1 MAQMMNAQTLVQ
13 RVHGELSVDLWKLN
27 WKHGGSQI
35 MSNYVNSDSYL
46 GMRVLRVL
54 SRIIILVV
62 RMRMMLMI
70 LMILDNDD

>member
-1 MAQMMNAQTLVQ
+1 
-13 RVHGELSVDLWKLN
+13 
-27 WKHGGSQI
+27 